1 MSAQVIMGLDML
13 RVELPQVACEEDV
26 IKMSS
31 NTTSIAEFQGRW
43 FLGLWAGRF
52 INVRRVVFFRSELTL
67 QHACFPNAAFTY
79 DKRPRQH
86 MLRPGIY
93 VQSCSI
99 GKNVVRTGREVTV
112 DYGSG
117 YCECRYT

>member
-52 INVRRVVFFRSELTL
+52 INVRRITTL
-67 QHACFPNAAFTY
+67 QVEADT
-79 DKRPRQH
+79 
-86 MLRPGIY
+86 
-93 VQSCSI
+93 
-99 GKNVVRTGREVTV
+99 
-112 DYGSG
+112 
-117 YCECRYT
+117 